1 VLSLT
6 ASKIGK
12 LLYQH
17 AEICTFGSMSSKVK
31 KGQKDAKNP
40 QEGRLKAWFQKN
52 KLSVLLFILVFAVY
66 VNGIFNEYALDD
78 EFYTAGSNKLTQ
90 QGIKGIPEIFK
101 SRTFFNTDGS
111 GYSYRPVSVSSFALE
126 IQFFG
131 EKPHVSHFI
140 NVLLFGITV
149 LLFFGLLKMWFPNKS
164 RWFPFFIALLFLV
177 HPIHTETVDNIKCR
191 DEILALFF
199 AILAMRSAWKHGQS
213 GSIIQ
218 LVLAATYTLL
228 GILSKTSILPIVVL
242 SPFSVWYFSNQKWY
256 KPALYL
262 GVLAIL
268 AAIVKITLTS
278 KLPEVSRDLL
288 PFENPLTDMSRID
301 ILPVAFYVMAR
312 YLWLMF
318 IPHPLI
324 FYYGLNEVPLATWSN
339 PVSIAGLVL
348 CAALAVYSFKEF
360 RKRSAAGFGLIF
372 FMLNALAFSNI
383 LAPAPGIMAERFL
396 TIASMGFCIAAIDI
410 LFRVFK
416 TSSETFEWKAA
427 ASSNLKLTFVSIA
440 VLFSIRTIARNEA
453 WENKETLYR
462 NDVELAP
469 ESAKINM
476 LLGSLLSAQAA
487 QANYEAQQ
495 ILMQAQQL
503 MMQGNNPAAQQAQ
516 QMASE
521 KKRFAIERFGEAREY
536 YTQAT
541 EIFPSYYTA
550 WSNLGTAYYFT
561 QEYRKG
567 VPYFKRAITI
577 KKDYAEAYFNLGMS
591 YEQLS
596 KTNNVVT
603 DSVMLDSCVWYFSE
617 GLKQDPEYVN
627 SADQLSRV
635 YMTHYK
641 DSSAAMNVLRNAAKA
656 NPKSDVPYNAM
667 STVYLQYN
675 DTISAAAVLEKA
687 AAVNPENILRLER
700 LSMYFFRQGNN
711 EKGAYYR
718 DLAARKNK
726 ERNATEKR
734 TGKKK

>member
-1 VLSLT
+1 
-6 ASKIGK
+6 
-12 LLYQH
+12 
-17 AEICTFGSMSSKVK
+17 MSSKVK
-31 KGQKDAKNP
+31 KRTNEAKSP
-40 QEGRLKAWFQKN
+40 QQGGLKAWFQKN
-52 KLSVLLFILVFAVY
+52 RLSVLLFVLVFAVY
-66 VNGIFNEYALDD
+66 GNGIFNEYALDD

-111 GYSYRPVSVSSFALE
+111 GYSYRPVAVTSFALE

-149 LLFFGLLKMWFPNKS
+149 LLFFGLLRMWFPNKS

-177 HPIHTETVDNIKCR
+177 HPIHTEAVDNIKCR
-191 DEILALFF
+191 DELLALFF
-199 AILAMRSAWKHGQS
+199 AILTMRSAWKHGQS
-213 GSIIQ
+213 GSVFH

-228 GILSKTSILPIVVL
+228 GILSKTSILPVVIL

-256 KPALYL
+256 KPSLYL
-262 GVLAIL
+262 GVLAVL
-268 AAIVKITLTS
+268 AVIVKLSLTS

-288 PFENPLTDMSRID
+288 PFENPLTDMGWFE

-312 YLWLMF
+312 YLWLMI

-339 PVSIAGLVL
+339 PVVLAGVVV
-348 CAALAVYSFKEF
+348 CAVLAVYGFLEF
-360 RKRSAAGFGLIF
+360 RKRSATGFGLIF
-372 FMLNALAFSNI
+372 FLLNALAFSNI
-383 LAPAPGIMAERFL
+383 LAPAPGIMAERFM
-396 TIASMGFCIAAIDI
+396 TIASMGFCIAAIDVM
-410 LFRVFK
+410 FRVFK
-416 TSSETFEWKAA
+416 TNPETFEWKTTT
-427 ASSNLKLTFVSIA
+427 SSNLKLILAGTA

-462 NDVELAP
+462 NDVGLAP

-495 ILMQAQQL
+495 ILMQAQQF

-516 QMASE
+516 QMALE
-521 KKRFAIERFGEAREY
+521 KKRFAVERFGEAREY

-541 EIFPSYYTA
+541 VIFPTYYTA

-561 QEYRKG
+561 EEYRKG
-567 VPYFKRAITI
+567 IPYFKKAIAI
-577 KKDYAEAYFNLGMS
+577 KADYAEAYFNLGMS

-596 KTNNVVT
+596 KTKNVVT
-603 DSVMLDSCVWYFSE
+603 DSAMLDSCVWYFSE

-641 DSSAAMNVLRNAAKA
+641 DSSAAMNVLRNAVKA

-667 STVYLQYN
+667 STVYLQYS
-675 DTISAAAVLEKA
+675 DTVSAAAVLEKA
-687 AAVNPENILRLER
+687 AAINPENILRLER

-711 EKGAYYR
+711 EKGAFYR

-726 ERNATEKR
+726 ERTAIEKR